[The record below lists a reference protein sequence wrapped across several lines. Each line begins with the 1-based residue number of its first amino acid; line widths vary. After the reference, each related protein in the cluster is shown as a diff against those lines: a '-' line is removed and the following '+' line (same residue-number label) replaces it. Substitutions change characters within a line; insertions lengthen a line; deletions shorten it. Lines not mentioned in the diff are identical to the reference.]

1 MKAQLVSSVE
11 LAPLTRHFT
20 FEGEGELQF
29 VPGQFLSLVG
39 ENAGKTITRAYS
51 IASAPAGNRFDL
63 CLNLVE
69 DGTFTPLLFGMSP
82 GDEIEYK
89 GPYGVF
95 VFRNPLTDSILVAT
109 GTGIAPFRS
118 MLQERLPREREKQ
131 FTLVFGARHEH
142 GLLYRAEFDELATQY
157 PNFRFLPTLTRP
169 GGGWTGLS
177 GRVHAH
183 VDAELGARRDV
194 DVYICG
200 MAEMVNELRSALKEK
215 GLDRKRII
223 VEKYD

>member
-1 MKAQLVSSVE
+1 VKARLVESLE
-11 LAPLTRHFT
+11 LAPLTRHFA
-20 FEGEGELQF
+20 FEAETDLNF
-29 VPGQFLSLVG
+29 TPGQFLSLIG
-39 ENAGKTITRAYS
+39 ENNGKTITRAYS
-51 IASAPAGNRFDL
+51 IASPPIGNRFDL

-69 DGTFTPLLFGMSP
+69 DGVFSPLLFGLRP
-82 GDEIEYK
+82 GDVVEYK

-95 VFRNPLTDSILVAT
+95 VFRTPLSDSILVAT

-118 MLQERLPREREKQ
+118 MLQERLPREPERQ

-142 GLLYRAEFDELATQY
+142 GLLYRVEFEELAARY
-157 PNFRFLPTLTRP
+157 PNFHFVPTLTRP

-183 VDAELGARRDV
+183 VDTELGDRRDV
-194 DVYICG
+194 DVYMCG
-200 MAEMVNELRSALKEK
+200 MAEMVNELRAALKEK

-223 VEKYD
+223 IEKYD

>member
-1 MKAQLVSSVE
+1 MKARLVSSVE
-11 LAPLTRHFT
+11 LAPLTRQFT
-20 FEGEGELQF
+20 FETEGELSF
-29 VPGQFLSLVG
+29 VPGQFLSLVAESG
-39 ENAGKTITRAYS
+39 GKTITRAYS
-51 IASAPAGNRFDL
+51 IASAPDGNRFDL

-69 DGTFTPLLFGMSP
+69 DGAFTPTLFGLSP
-82 GDEIEYK
+82 GDEVEYK

-95 VFRNPLTDSILVAT
+95 VFRDPPSDSILVAT
-109 GTGIAPFRS
+109 GTGITPFRS
-118 MLQERLPREREKQ
+118 MLQERLPRESERQ
-131 FTLVFGARHEH
+131 FTLIFGARHEH
-142 GLLYRAEFDELATQY
+142 GLLYQEEFRELAQRY

-169 GGGWTGLS
+169 GGSWAGLS

-183 VDAELGARRDV
+183 VDLELGARRDV

-200 MAEMVNELRSALKEK
+200 MAEMVNELRSALKAK

>member
-1 MKAQLVSSVE
+1 MKARLVSSVE
-11 LAPLTRHFT
+11 LAPLTRQFT
-20 FEGEGELQF
+20 FETDEELSF
-29 VPGQFLSLVG
+29 APGQFISLMG
-39 ENAGKTITRAYS
+39 ESSGKTITRAYS
-51 IASAPAGNRFDL
+51 IASPPAGNRFDL

-69 DGTFTPLLFGMSP
+69 DGVFTPLLFGMSP
-82 GDEIEYK
+82 GDQIDYK

-95 VFRNPLTDSILVAT
+95 VFRNPLSDSILVAT
-109 GTGIAPFRS
+109 GTGITPFRS
-118 MLQERLPREREKQ
+118 MLQERLPRERERQ

-142 GLLYRAEFDELATQY
+142 GLLYREEFEELARQY
-157 PNFRFLPTLTRP
+157 SNFRFVPTLTRP

-183 VDAELGARRDV
+183 VDAELGERRDV

-200 MAEMVNELRSALKEK
+200 MAEMVNELRAALKEK

>member
-1 MKAQLVSSVE
+1 VKARLVE
-11 LAPLTRHFT
+11 ATEIAPLTRHFT
-20 FEGEGELQF
+20 FETDDALEF
-29 VPGQFLSLVG
+29 VPGQFVSLVG
-39 ENAGKTITRAYS
+39 ENGGKTITRAYS
-51 IASAPAGNRFDL
+51 IASPPAGNRFDL

-69 DGTFTPLLFGMSP
+69 EGAFTPLLFGMSP
-82 GDEIEYK
+82 GDAVEYK

-95 VFRNPLTDSILVAT
+95 VLRNPLSDSILVAT
-109 GTGIAPFRS
+109 GTGVTPFRS
-118 MLQERLPREREKQ
+118 MLQERLPKEPERQ

-142 GLLYRAEFDELATQY
+142 GLLYRGEFEELAAKY
-157 PNFRFLPTLTRP
+157 ENFRFVPTLTRP

-177 GRVHAH
+177 GRVHTH
-183 VDAELGARRDV
+183 VDRELGERRDV

-200 MAEMVNELRSALKEK
+200 MAEMVNELRAALKEK

>member
-1 MKAQLVSSVE
+1 MKARLVSSVE
-11 LAPLTRHFT
+11 LAPLTRQFT
-20 FEGEGELQF
+20 FETEEDLLF
-29 VPGQFLSLVG
+29 VPGQFVSLVSQNG
-39 ENAGKTITRAYS
+39 EKTITRAYS
-51 IASAPAGNRFDL
+51 IASPPAGNRFDL

-69 DGTFTPLLFGMSP
+69 DGTFTPLLFRMSP
-82 GDEIEYK
+82 GDLVDYK

-95 VFRNPLTDSILVAT
+95 VFRNPLSDSIMVAT
-109 GTGIAPFRS
+109 GTGITPFRS
-118 MLQERLPREREKQ
+118 MLQERLPKERERQ

-142 GLLYRAEFDELATQY
+142 GLLYKDEFEELGARY
-157 PNFRFLPTLTRP
+157 PNFRFVPTLTRP

-183 VDAELGARRDV
+183 VEAELGARRDV